1 LSGDDLLVQGSH
13 PGPILLSEGRIAE
26 IGPAAERAATAAI
39 RRLNAD
45 GLRAVRGFVELQV
58 NGAVGFDL
66 TDDPTAIWRVGE
78 ALPRYGVTAFL
89 PTIISSPP
97 ATAETARR
105 ILLEGPPPGYEG
117 AAALGLHLEGPF
129 LNPMYAGAH
138 NPAHLR
144 HPDPPLAADWSPD
157 GGVRLVTLAPELPGA
172 LELIAELAR
181 RGVLVAAGH
190 SAATL
195 AEARAG
201 VEAGVR
207 FATHLFNAMP
217 PFDHRAPGLA
227 GALLLD
233 ERVTIGLI
241 VDGHHLDPAA
251 VALAWRVAGA
261 GRVSL
266 VSDAMAALGQGPG
279 RYRVGDAEVTVDE
292 TGARLEGGKLAGSVL
307 PLDEAVGN
315 LVAAT
320 GCSPEDAVAT
330 VTATP
335 ARLLG
340 MPDRARLERGA
351 RADVVLLTDELRVV
365 ATFIGS
371 RPAFVAQEL
380 GWAQS

>member
-1 LSGDDLLVQGSH
+1 MSGDDLLLHGTH
-13 PGPILLSEGRIAE
+13 PGPIFLSDGRIAE
-26 IGPAAERAATAAI
+26 IGPEAERAATAAT
-39 RRLNAD
+39 RRVDAD
-45 GLRAVRGFVELQV
+45 GLRAAPGFIELQV

-78 ALPRYGVTAFL
+78 ALPQYGVTEFL
-89 PTIISSPP
+89 PTVISSPP
-97 ATAETARR
+97 ETIQTARR
-105 ILLEGPPPGYEG
+105 VLLDGPPAGYVG
-117 AAALGLHLEGPF
+117 ASAIGLHLEGPF
-129 LNPMYAGAH
+129 LNPAYGGAH

-144 HPDPPLAADWSPD
+144 HPDSSLAADWSPD
-157 GGVRLVTLAPELPGA
+157 GGVCLVTVAPELPGA

-181 RGVLVAAGH
+181 RGVLVSTGH

-207 FATHLFNAMP
+207 YATHLFNAMP
-217 PFDHRAPGLA
+217 PLDHRAPGLA

-251 VALAWRVAGA
+251 VALVWRVAGA

-279 RYRVGDAEVTVDE
+279 QYRVADAQVTVDK
-292 TGARLEGGKLAGSVL
+292 TGARLEGGKLAGSL
-307 PLDEAVGN
+307 LALDEAVGN
-315 LVAAT
+315 FMAAT
-320 GCSPEDAVAT
+320 GCTPEDAVAT

-335 ARLLG
+335 ARLLR
-340 MPDRARLERGA
+340 MPDRSRLERGA
-351 RADVVLLTDELRVV
+351 RADVVLLNDELRVV
-365 ATFIGS
+365 ATLVDG
-371 RPAFVAQEL
+371 RPAYLAQEL
-380 GWAQS
+380 GWA